1 MRRAS
6 AVLGMVGA
14 LVAVYLLNV
23 WYAEALRRAA

>member
-1 MRRAS
+1 MRRAL

-23 WYAEALRRAA
+23 WYAAALR